1 MVAFPCQSRT
11 HQVTHILKPEPQR
24 FPGLAFNEAF
34 CMRLAKSVG
43 LNVPSVETVK
53 IGETDCLLIERYD
66 RRQDSSGRTERIHQ
80 EDFCQALGF
89 PPEKKYQKENG
100 PTLSN
105 CIKLIREWST
115 IPVLDISSFIDGVI
129 FNSLIGNADAHGK
142 NFSFLYQGSSR
153 RLAPFYDLVCTL
165 AWPEITKNLAMRI
178 GSAQMVTEVTLSHF
192 QQLAER
198 EKLGSTFM
206 KERVQRMCNRV
217 TQALSASRLEEAV
230 ELKVSEIIQGR
241 MKTLQI

>member
-1 MVAFPCQSRT
+1 
-11 HQVTHILKPEPQR
+11 
-24 FPGLAFNEAF
+24 
-34 CMRLAKSVG
+34 
-43 LNVPSVETVK
+43 
-53 IGETDCLLIERYD
+53 
-66 RRQDSSGRTERIHQ
+66 
-80 EDFCQALGF
+80 
-89 PPEKKYQKENG
+89 
-100 PTLSN
+100 
-105 CIKLIREWST
+105 
-115 IPVLDISSFIDGVI
+115 
-129 FNSLIGNADAHGK
+129 
-142 NFSFLYQGSSR
+142 
-153 RLAPFYDLVCTL
+153 LAPFYDLVCTL